1 MTPYSSTEAWAAV
14 ALAFLGTFIW
24 RFLGVL
30 LAERITPDGPLMQ
43 WVNAVAYSMVAG
55 VMMLILVFPGGVL
68 GTTQLDHRLLG
79 FVVGVVLM
87 LMTKKLWL
95 AIVGA
100 IGTFALSVSFLG
112 A

>member
-43 WVNAVAYSMVAG
+43 WVNAVALFDGRRCDDADSG
-55 VMMLILVFPGGVL
+55 VSGRCSGNDP
-68 GTTQLDHRLLG
+68 
-79 FVVGVVLM
+79 
-87 LMTKKLWL
+87 
-95 AIVGA
+95 A
-100 IGTFALSVSFLG
+100 
-112 A
+112 

>member
-1 MTPYSSTEAWAAV
+1 MTFYSLTEGWAAV

-30 LAERITPDGPLMQ
+30 LAERIRSDGPLIK
-43 WVNAVAYSMVAG
+43 WINAVAYSMVAG

-79 FVVGVVLM
+79 FTVGMVLM
-87 LMTKKLWL
+87 LVTKKLWI
-95 AIVGA
+95 AIIGA
-100 IGTFALSVSFLG
+100 MGTFAIFVNFIG
-112 A
+112 V

>member
-1 MTPYSSTEAWAAV
+1 MTSYSLNEAWAAV

-43 WVNAVAYSMVAG
+43 WINAVAYSMVAG

-79 FVVGVVLM
+79 FAVGVVLM
-87 LMTKKLWL
+87 LVTKKLWL
-95 AIVGA
+95 AILSA
-100 IGTFALSVSFLG
+100 IVTFAIFVNFMG
-112 A
+112 V